1 MTRKVIL
8 DVDTGTDDA
17 IAIMLA
23 AYAPG
28 LDLMACTTVWGN
40 HDVDTTTMNTLR
52 TLDLIG
58 RGDVPVFKGLGKP
71 FAPIPFLFA
80 GHVDSEREIIH
91 PRDFPAP
98 PTELKAADR
107 PAVEWLVETLRAT
120 TEQVTL
126 VPVAPLTNIAA
137 ALTLDPKITEAVDEI
152 VIMGGAHALGN
163 VTASAEANIWHDPVA
178 ADVVFQAG
186 FERLVLVPLDATH
199 KANVS
204 LEHTSAL
211 SSLNTPAARVAAD
224 IVEQRIHGY
233 NETQPQAQ
241 PDTAP
246 VHDALCIA
254 YLMDPAVID
263 IAPYHV
269 AIETVSPVGFGK
281 TIVDVAARSRK
292 KPNAFVAL
300 DADAER
306 FNKLLFEAISEGR

>member
-23 AYAPG
+23 AQSRP
-28 LDLMACTTVWGN
+28 LDLIACTTVWGN
-40 HDVDTTTMNTLR
+40 HDVDTTTENTLR

-58 RGDVPVFKGLGKP
+58 RQDIPVYRGLGKP
-71 FAPIPFLFA
+71 YAPIPFLFED
-80 GHVDSEREIIH
+80 HVDSEREVIH

-98 PTELKAADR
+98 ATLRLASQQ

-120 TEQVTL
+120 TEQITL

-137 ALTLDPKITEAVDEI
+137 AITLDPRIVQAIDEV
-152 VIMGGAHALGN
+152 VIMGGGHALGN
-163 VTASAEANIWHDPVA
+163 VTVSAEANIWHDPVA
-178 ADVVFQAG
+178 ADVVLQAG

-199 KANVS
+199 KANMS
-204 LEHTSAL
+204 LRHTAAL
-211 SSLNTPAARVAAD
+211 RAIGTPAARVAAD

-233 NETQPQAQ
+233 NETQPQNE
-241 PDTAP
+241 PDSAP

-254 YLMDPAVID
+254 YLLDPAVVD
-263 IAPYHV
+263 LAAYHV
-269 AIETVSPVGFGK
+269 AVDTVSPLAFGK
-281 TIVDVAARSRK
+281 TFVDVASRSRK

-300 DADAER
+300 GAGADL
-306 FNKLLFEAISEGR
+306 FNKLLFEAMSEGR